1 MYKRTIDNRWS
12 FKDADTKE
20 FTHCYH
26 AYPAMMIPQVARA
39 LIEEYRP
46 EDGVEL
52 LFDPYM
58 GSGTSLVEASIKGIN
73 AIGTDLNPLARLMS
87 HVKTTHYDL
96 SCIRDT
102 FSMMQVLFFEYSEDK
117 VKNKNFD
124 NISNYTYWYSRD
136 SLLRLSYIYQVINEC
151 VALDFA
157 DFFKVPLSETV
168 REVSFTRNGEFKR
181 FRMKEEKIKDFKPD
195 VFRLFE
201 EKVIRNING
210 LEEFNSIKY
219 PCNIDNLLMGGRVQK
234 EELFETKSI
243 KSELDEIKSI
253 DPKRNLEVVS
263 FLNDYS
269 CSIKNVASVIKSGG
283 VVCYVVGNRT
293 VKGVQIPLDYFT
305 AEMFEK
311 NGFTHIDTIVREIPN
326 KRMPSKTSPTNVAGK
341 KVSTM
346 CNEYI
351 VILEKK

>member
-1 MYKRTIDNRWS
+1 M
-12 FKDADTKE
+12 
-20 FTHCYH
+20 
-26 AYPAMMIPQVARA
+26 
-39 LIEEYRP
+39 
-46 EDGVEL
+46 
-52 LFDPYM
+52 LFRSQPNSVDM
-58 GSGTSLVEASIKGIN
+58 VVTSLPYGDSRTTVAYGQFSRWANEWFNFEN
-73 AIGTDLNPLARLMS
+73 A
-87 HVKTTHYDL
+87 KTL
-96 SCIRDT
+96 
-102 FSMMQVLFFEYSEDK
+102 
-117 VKNKNFD
+117 
-124 NISNYTYWYSRD
+124 
-136 SLLRLSYIYQVINEC
+136 
-151 VALDFA
+151 
-157 DFFKVPLSETV
+157 
-168 REVSFTRNGEFKR
+168 
-181 FRMKEEKIKDFKPD
+181 
-195 VFRLFE
+195 
-201 EKVIRNING
+201 
-210 LEEFNSIKY
+210 
-219 PCNIDNLLMGGRVQK
+219 DNLLMGGRVQK

>member
-1 MYKRTIDNRWS
+1 
-12 FKDADTKE
+12 
-20 FTHCYH
+20 
-26 AYPAMMIPQVARA
+26 
-39 LIEEYRP
+39 
-46 EDGVEL
+46 
-52 LFDPYM
+52 
-58 GSGTSLVEASIKGIN
+58 
-73 AIGTDLNPLARLMS
+73 
-87 HVKTTHYDL
+87 
-96 SCIRDT
+96 
-102 FSMMQVLFFEYSEDK
+102 
-117 VKNKNFD
+117 
-124 NISNYTYWYSRD
+124 
-136 SLLRLSYIYQVINEC
+136 
-151 VALDFA
+151 
-157 DFFKVPLSETV
+157 
-168 REVSFTRNGEFKR
+168 
-181 FRMKEEKIKDFKPD
+181 MKEEKIKDFKPD

-219 PCNIDNLLMGGRVQK
+219 PCNIDIYDFNSTIEIPSDIIQPNSVDMVVTTPPYGDSRTTVAYGQFSRWANEWFNFENAKTLDNLLMGGRVQK